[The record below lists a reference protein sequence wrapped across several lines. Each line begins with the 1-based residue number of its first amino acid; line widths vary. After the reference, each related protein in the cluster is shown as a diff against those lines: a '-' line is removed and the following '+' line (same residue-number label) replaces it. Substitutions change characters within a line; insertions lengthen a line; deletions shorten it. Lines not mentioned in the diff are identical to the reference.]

1 MPGTASQ
8 RGRRTEWCDSA
19 VGARQVA
26 VVHTPHSS
34 SVSYGG
40 QKGNGGESHAFL
52 QALLT
57 NRAKAYFSVDSRKA
71 QMYLR
76 QKDAPSMSPLS
87 DFSEQVLSADA
98 TTSDA
103 EKCMGQNIASAQ
115 PSGL

>member
-1 MPGTASQ
+1 M
-8 RGRRTEWCDSA
+8 
-19 VGARQVA
+19 
-26 VVHTPHSS
+26 HTPHSS

-40 QKGNGGESHAFL
+40 KQGNGGGSKAFF